1 MVFEIPV
8 LAIPK
13 KGNLEDTLRFA
24 NSPST
29 DYRRALMHNLRSIF
43 VTLPLALTLACYG
56 TVSWCMVTAEDQKLI
71 EAADCDEIIKEHRNF
86 SAAEKKLAEEI
97 RQTSNSTTA
106 GNVLGVATLAVFGLG
121 FFSWNDQA
129 DAKTNLAELTAYREA
144 IAAEGRKKN
153 CKL

>member
-1 MVFEIPV
+1 MHK
-8 LAIPK
+8 LRK
-13 KGNLEDTLRFA
+13 TLV
-24 NSPST
+24 
-29 DYRRALMHNLRSIF
+29 I
-43 VTLPLALTLACYG
+43 LPLAVALAGYG
-56 TVSWCMVTAEDQKLI
+56 ITSWSYVTAEDQKLI

-97 RQTSNSTTA
+97 RQTSDSTTA
-106 GNVLGVATLAVFGLG
+106 GNVLGVASLAVFGLG

>member
-1 MVFEIPV
+1 
-8 LAIPK
+8 
-13 KGNLEDTLRFA
+13 
-24 NSPST
+24 
-29 DYRRALMHNLRSIF
+29 MHNLRRTF
-43 VTLPLALTLACYG
+43 VTLPLAVTLAWYG
-56 TVSWCMVTAEDQKLI
+56 TASWSQVTAEDQRLI
-71 EAADCDEIIKEHRNF
+71 EAAGCDEIIKEHRNF

-97 RQTSNSTTA
+97 RRTDAGTTA
-106 GNVLGVATLAVFGLG
+106 GNVLGVGSLAVFGLG

>member
-1 MVFEIPV
+1 MH
-8 LAIPK
+8 K
-13 KGNLEDTLRFA
+13 LRKI
-24 NSPST
+24 
-29 DYRRALMHNLRSIF
+29 LVI
-43 VTLPLALTLACYG
+43 LPLSVALAGYG
-56 TVSWCMVTAEDQKLI
+56 ITSWSHVTAEDQRLI

-97 RQTSNSTTA
+97 RQTSGSTTA
-106 GNVLGVATLAVFGLG
+106 GNVLGVASLAVFGLG

-153 CKL
+153 CKF

>member
-1 MVFEIPV
+1 MR
-8 LAIPK
+8 K
-13 KGNLEDTLRFA
+13 LRK
-24 NSPST
+24 
-29 DYRRALMHNLRSIF
+29 IF
-43 VTLPLALTLACYG
+43 VTLPLAVALAGYG
-56 TVSWCMVTAEDQKLI
+56 ITSWSQVTAEDQRLI
-71 EAADCDEIIKEHRNF
+71 DAADCDEIIKEHRNF

-97 RQTSNSTTA
+97 RQISDSTTA
-106 GNVLGVATLAVFGLG
+106 GNVAGVATLAVFGLG